1 MKAKENGIR
10 LVAHAGEE
18 EGATCVKM
26 VLDTL
31 EVERVDHGVRS
42 LEDPELVKR
51 LAKEKVPLTVCPLSN
66 HRLQLQPRFFC
77 NECPVRKPCSPPSG
91 NRTRVLRRGNA
102 AGATPMATRECN
114 ADGIVPGPS
123 PLLPLLTPLTPT
135 YLCPGAPVARGRRQ
149 GHHQL

>member
-77 NECPVRKPCSPPSG
+77 NECPVSGPCSLLPLEIAPVCSVVATP
-91 NRTRVLRRGNA
+91 RAQRRWQRA
-102 AGATPMATRECN
+102 SATPMA
-114 ADGIVPGPS
+114 
-123 PLLPLLTPLTPT
+123 
-135 YLCPGAPVARGRRQ
+135 
-149 GHHQL
+149 